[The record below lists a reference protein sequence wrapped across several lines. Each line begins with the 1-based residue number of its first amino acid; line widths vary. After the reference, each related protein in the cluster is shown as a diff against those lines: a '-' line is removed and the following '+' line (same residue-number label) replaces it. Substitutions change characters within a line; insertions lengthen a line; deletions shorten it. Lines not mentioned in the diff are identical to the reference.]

1 MTKLKNNI
9 LRSLEKDIRYD
20 GRKMLDYRNVIVEA
34 NPVKNAEGSAR
45 VKIGDTEVIAGVKLE
60 VGEPY
65 PDTPEEGALMV
76 GAELY
81 PLSNP
86 EFELG
91 PPGIEA
97 IELARVIDRG
107 IRESKAINQKKLV
120 IKEGEKVWMVVID
133 ICAINDSGNLFDASA
148 LATLVALKNTKFP
161 EYKDEKVDYKTKTK
175 KGLPIE
181 KEPIEVT
188 VYKIGKY
195 FIVDPLT
202 EEEKACD
209 ARLTVAVTS
218 DEKICAMQK
227 GGDYPLTSEDINE
240 MIDIAFE
247 KSKFLR
253 SCIE

>member
-240 MIDIAFE
+240 MVDIAFE